1 MFPVAGVCHD
11 TPPLPSCD
19 EEQRLYGQLTT
30 IRVVCQ
36 CSNAWNAPQ
45 LRCAESKRAVVHHS
59 STDEV
64 RCRTGMSNSETP
76 TLANDDM
83 DEERKRSGSLAST
96 TALSHQL
103 SLSALP
109 DELAKRLDLVDQ
121 VRFVARRDALLSMP
135 GDTIQQQCNPP
146 RIVQWLTQSTGSL
159 YCSLCRIELHN
170 CTNDLAVLLR

>member
-1 MFPVAGVCHD
+1 M
-11 TPPLPSCD
+11 
-19 EEQRLYGQLTT
+19 
-30 IRVVCQ
+30 
-36 CSNAWNAPQ
+36 
-45 LRCAESKRAVVHHS
+45 
-59 STDEV
+59 STL
-64 RCRTGMSNSETP
+64 ETP

-109 DELAKRLDLVDQ
+109 DELARRLDLVDQ
-121 VRFVARRDALLSMP
+121 VRFVARRDPLLSMP

-146 RIVQWLTQSTGSL
+146 RIVQWLLIQSTGSL

-170 CTNDLAVLLR
+170 SISTLPCCSGEG